1 MNRALSFFHIR
12 EFTEDQFALASPMV
26 LANGH
31 IHLWW
36 VCTQTFSPSARVKEL
51 GHLLSAE
58 EKSRMSRF
66 YFQQDR
72 LRFAVA
78 HGILRILA
86 GRYLNIPPGLV
97 RFRQQPN
104 GKPELAGVAGA
115 SFSFNLAHSHQLVV
129 LAFSR
134 LLCIGVDVEYI
145 RPMQDWQQIVD
156 DCFHERER
164 AMMQHSPLPQREKE
178 FFDYWTRKEAFVKA
192 TGEGLSRPLNSFFT
206 STVGEVE
213 PGMFTVGGDGI
224 GAADWKLLPFTPAL
238 GYAGAVVFT
247 A

>member
-1 MNRALSFFHIR
+1 MSFFHIR
-12 EFTEDQFALASPMV
+12 EFTEDQFVLASPMV

-36 VCTQTFSPSARVKEL
+36 VCTQTFSSSARVKEL

-58 EKSRMSRF
+58 ETSRMSRF

-134 LLCIGVDVEYI
+134 FPCIGVDVEFI
-145 RPMQDWQQIVD
+145 RPMPDCQQIVD
-156 DCFHERER
+156 TYFHDRER
-164 AMMQHSPLPQREKE
+164 AMIQCSPLSYKEKA
-178 FFDYWTRKEAFVKA
+178 FFDCWTRKEAFVKA

-206 STVGEVE
+206 ATDSE
-213 PGMFTVGGDGI
+213 PETGMFSVGGTGDGT
-224 GAADWKLLPFTPAL
+224 ADWKLLPFMPAP